1 MWKCRTLAAL
11 SFTVIPAE
19 AQRAKAG
26 SPKPEAPSPPAMAKL
41 RPSLIG
47 SPATPL
53 MVVLVCGVGQGCQ
66 HFGVLSDQPHKSA
79 ARQKEGGKILSCS
92 TCAKQSI
99 GSFKAFSYL
108 LNP

>member
-1 MWKCRTLAAL
+1 MSDRPPEGTYEREGGWNYPLKVFAMGVELPRLTLA
-11 SFTVIPAE
+11 
-19 AQRAKAG
+19 
-26 SPKPEAPSPPAMAKL
+26 SPP
-41 RPSLIG
+41 
-47 SPATPL
+47 L
-53 MVVLVCGVGQGCQ
+53 MLVLVCGVGQGCQ